1 MERRVGASR
10 VNAGVGRILSIIV
23 VTLLAVLSVGCVT
36 HRATRPWARLRD
48 SLELWKSD
56 VGKISS
62 ENNVTVYFPK
72 ELETQARRLGGLFS
86 KQLSYLREETGFQ
99 SAWRHVNLYVE
110 RRDQVDWEDD
120 RTFFSF
126 IAESERACANIL
138 YAESKEDSC
147 ETIVAKNSGFPWV
160 HVHEVVETSLTLS
173 GIVPN
178 DASAKT
184 PRGEWEI
191 VNHYSRWFREG
202 FSDYAG
208 FLALQLT
215 ISSLEFEEDV
225 YSLRVRQRDLGR
237 KPFSRLEM
245 VGEDLFRWTQRE
257 EELAALGLRW
267 IDCYSAA
274 FGLFL
279 VIEDRFGRDAIKTI
293 VQEVNR
299 MERAE
304 GSDLI
309 ELTSRVLNADVVTL
323 VEDFRFP
330 RTGLLLVN
338 IRARGNE
345 AYLRP
350 GLEGIDVGSV
360 EPDSAGARA
369 GIREEDRVVAVA
381 GKPVATTLYFELAL
395 YELMDE
401 PSVTISLWRKDVG
414 KLDVEMAIE
423 YADETQGSGDE

>member
-1 MERRVGASR
+1 
-10 VNAGVGRILSIIV
+10 
-23 VTLLAVLSVGCVT
+23 
-36 HRATRPWARLRD
+36 
-48 SLELWKSD
+48 
-56 VGKISS
+56 
-62 ENNVTVYFPK
+62 
-72 ELETQARRLGGLFS
+72 
-86 KQLSYLREETGFQ
+86 
-99 SAWRHVNLYVE
+99 
-110 RRDQVDWEDD
+110 
-120 RTFFSF
+120 
-126 IAESERACANIL
+126 
-138 YAESKEDSC
+138 
-147 ETIVAKNSGFPWV
+147 
-160 HVHEVVETSLTLS
+160 
-173 GIVPN
+173 
-178 DASAKT
+178 
-184 PRGEWEI
+184 
-191 VNHYSRWFREG
+191 
-202 FSDYAG
+202 
-208 FLALQLT
+208 
-215 ISSLEFEEDV
+215 
-225 YSLRVRQRDLGR
+225 
-237 KPFSRLEM
+237 
-245 VGEDLFRWTQRE
+245 
-257 EELAALGLRW
+257 
-267 IDCYSAA
+267 
-274 FGLFL
+274 
-279 VIEDRFGRDAIKTI
+279 
-293 VQEVNR
+293 

-369 GIREEDRVVAVA
+369 GIREKDRVVAVA